1 MRTLTIL
8 AARLRYPSRAITI
21 RDVPSPAFLPEIP
34 SPLAESSAASLEWP
48 RLREHIA
55 SRTFSPLG
63 RAWVLALEPSADLAW
78 IETQHQRTQEMRGL
92 YASGLT
98 FDFHGL
104 FDPTSLLDKA
114 RIEGSALESLE
125 ILSLVTVVERVA
137 AWTTLLFPNP
147 AARRSERSEESL
159 SSVGGPITARGPQ
172 VDPQTRLAE
181 GARAASQNPQPSS
194 TLHGILQLSSPLR
207 DHNLD
212 PLLLQLRGKIEP
224 DGSLS
229 DSASPELARIR
240 RAIDRQHR
248 AIEESLRRSL
258 RRLSEDGS
266 ARDELITIRGDRFVI
281 PVRSEFKRRV
291 PGVVHGSS
299 SSGQTVFVEPLETIE
314 QNNELVR
321 LLDEEQSE
329 IHRIL
334 VALTRALAAE
344 SNSIQTGAAILAE
357 IEAHAAR
364 ARFAA
369 ELDCVRPIFSN
380 TNDSTHEK
388 TVILTDPEQARQ
400 AEGESKD
407 LQFDRATADPRVPH
421 PSQREEW
428 GADPQ
433 TGPEISASQD
443 VPPALS
449 LTSARHPL
457 LELRMIAQARADGTP
472 AASPIPLT
480 LTLANDARQLIVSG
494 PNTGGKTV
502 SLKTVG
508 LLSLMAQAGVPV
520 PALEARLPLFTAIY
534 ADIGDAQS
542 IERNLSSF
550 SAHVVN
556 LDRISRGA
564 TSSSLVLLDELGSA
578 TDPEE
583 GAALAVAVARH
594 FLRLHAWC
602 CITTH
607 LTSLKVYAANNPGV
621 LNAAVGFDQE
631 TLTPTYQLRLGVP
644 GASAG
649 LNIASRLGLDPA
661 IVAAAR
667 SQLTSQTA
675 DIAAFLDQLHE
686 QLAAAVTERETLRQ
700 REQELTRARIQ
711 LDLEGRAEQRARTRE
726 LEAKLSAL
734 LDSFAVQLRDS
745 VKNIGDKAAAKRI
758 QRDSALALAR
768 ARREFSSEFQST
780 IAAHATST
788 KTTGA
793 SAPKPAPVATPQPGD
808 TVSLKSLGRQGRVER
823 VLESGPGGNAKTF
836 EVSIGP
842 MKMRVPLDD
851 ITAIEK
857 GRAITPLEAA
867 RKRGGVTVSTSD
879 DSDSM
884 GYEINVIGRTADE
897 AQDEVARFVDRAFLA
912 GLPRIR
918 IVHGTGMGILRRTL
932 RDYLRSHPHVASIN
946 EPPQNQGGQ
955 GATEVELR
963 Q

>member
-1 MRTLTIL
+1 MSQPPG
-8 AARLRYPSRAITI
+8 LRATFWPSNTACYATGEQPVPYAITI
-21 RDVPSPAFLPEIP
+21 LDVFSYRFIP
-34 SPLAESSAASLEWP
+34 QIPLPLAETSAAALEWP
-48 RLREHIA
+48 RLREYIA

-63 RAWVLALEPSADLAW
+63 RAWVLALEPSAELTW
-78 IETQHQRTQEMRGL
+78 ISTQQQCTEEIRGL
-92 YASGLT
+92 FAAGVS

-104 FDPTSLLDKA
+104 FEPTDLLDKA
-114 RIEGSALESLE
+114 RIDGSALEPLE
-125 ILSLVTVVERVA
+125 ILSLVTVIERVA
-137 AWTTLLFPNP
+137 AWGELIFPSAG
-147 AARRSERSEESL
+147 AAQAQMQAAAPGIAHL
-159 SSVGGPITARGPQ
+159 SA
-172 VDPQTRLAE
+172 
-181 GARAASQNPQPSS
+181 
-194 TLHGILQLSSPLR
+194 PLR
-207 DHNLD
+207 EGDLT
-212 PLLLQLRGKIEP
+212 PLLRQLRGKIEP
-224 DGSLS
+224 DGSIS
-229 DSASPELARIR
+229 DDASPELHRIR

-266 ARDELITIRGDRFVI
+266 TRDELITIRGDRFVI
-281 PVRSEFKRRV
+281 PVRAEFKRRV

-334 VALTRALAAE
+334 VAMTRAISAQAE
-344 SNSIQTGAAILAE
+344 AIQIGAAILAE
-357 IEAHAAR
+357 VEANAAR
-364 ARFAA
+364 ARFAS
-369 ELDCVRPIFSN
+369 ELNCVRPVFAS
-380 TNDSTHEK
+380 DSE
-388 TVILTDPEQARQ
+388 
-400 AEGESKD
+400 
-407 LQFDRATADPRVPH
+407 PR
-421 PSQREEW
+421 
-428 GADPQ
+428 
-433 TGPEISASQD
+433 
-443 VPPALS
+443 LS

-457 LELRMIAQARADGTP
+457 LELRMIAQARAEGVP
-472 AASPIPLT
+472 ASSPVPLT
-480 LTLANDARQLIVSG
+480 IALASDARQLIISG

-508 LLSLMAQAGVPV
+508 LLTLMAQAGVPV
-520 PALEARLPLFTAIY
+520 PAVEARLPLFTGIY

-556 LDRISRGA
+556 LDRISRDA
-564 TSSSLVLLDELGSA
+564 TASSLVLLDELGSA

-583 GAALAVAVARH
+583 GAALAVAVAQH
-594 FLRLHAWC
+594 FLRMRAWC

-607 LTSLKVYAANNPGV
+607 LTSLKVYAANNAGV

-649 LNIASRLGLDPA
+649 LNIAARLGLDPA

-667 SQLTSQTA
+667 SQLTTQTA
-675 DIAAFLDQLHE
+675 DIAAFLDQLHD
-686 QLAAAVTERETLRQ
+686 QLTAAAAERETLRQ
-700 REQELTRARIQ
+700 REQELARARIQ

-745 VKNIGDKAAAKRI
+745 VKAIGDKAASKRI

-780 IAAHATST
+780 IANHAVAT
-788 KTTGA
+788 TTGA
-793 SAPKPAPVATPQPGD
+793 PGVVVKNPVVIKTPEAGD
-808 TVSLKSLGRQGRVER
+808 MVKLKSLGREGRVER
-823 VLESGPGGNAKTF
+823 VIDPKTF
-836 EVSIGP
+836 EVSVGS
-842 MKMRVPLDD
+842 MKMRVSLDD
-851 ITAIEK
+851 IVEIEK
-857 GRAITPLEAA
+857 GRAATPLEAA
-867 RKRGGVTVSTSD
+867 RKRGGITVSTID
-879 DSDSM
+879 DADYISS
-884 GYEINVIGRTADE
+884 EINVIGRTADE
-897 AQDEVARFVDRAFLA
+897 AHDEVARFVDRAFLA

-932 RDYLRSHPHVASIN
+932 RDYLRDHPHVASVT